1 MIIHNHNFYTIVD
14 LLSDFGGLFEP
25 FVLPLFFFLGK
36 IINDHYIMGKL
47 IRSLY
52 YTSSNDSNFNR
63 QESFKSQ
70 NLNHVKHVK
79 QLREK

>member
-1 MIIHNHNFYTIVD
+1 MIIHNHNFYTIID

-25 FVLPLFFFLGK
+25 FVLPFFFFLGK